1 MCEVSFHGQCHCGN
15 IELAFETN
23 LKPEQSPV
31 RVCACLF
38 CRRHGTRTTS
48 DPNGKAKI
56 TVHDSNLLIRYRFGL
71 KTADFLICGKCGVYV
86 GAVMTAGDKAY
97 AVVNLNTFDSL
108 ENFRR
113 EPATMFHDGESE
125 AGRRARREKNW
136 TPAEIAVNS
145 G

>member
-1 MCEVSFHGQCHCGN
+1 MSQSFHGQCHCGN
-15 IELAFETN
+15 LELAFETN
-23 LKPEQSPV
+23 LKPEQLPV
-31 RVCACLF
+31 RACACSF

-48 DPNGKAKI
+48 DPNGKAQI

-113 EPATMFHDGESE
+113 EPATMSYDGESVAE
-125 AGRRARREKNW
+125 RRARREKNW
-136 TPAEIAVNS
+136 TPAEIGVK
-145 G
+145 